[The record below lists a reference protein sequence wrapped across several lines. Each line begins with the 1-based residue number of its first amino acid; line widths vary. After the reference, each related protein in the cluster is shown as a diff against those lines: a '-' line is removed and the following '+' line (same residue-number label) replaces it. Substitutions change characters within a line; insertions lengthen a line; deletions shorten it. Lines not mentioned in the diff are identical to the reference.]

1 MISRK
6 LRLANTKLSALGD
19 EDLKKLGIRDSAVR
33 VKMLADFALL
43 PCPKDKT
50 EELVYSS
57 IIDF

>member
-50 EELVYSS
+50 EELV
-57 IIDF
+57 